1 MKALA
6 IASTGMTAQQLN
18 LDVIANN
25 IANINTTGF
34 KRARAEF
41 SDLVY
46 LPERLK
52 GAAARAGGAIVPE
65 GAHVGL
71 GVKPTAVRNLHLQGT
86 LDSTGNQLDLAL
98 SGKGWFQIEGPDGE
112 AVYTR
117 AGAFNTNA
125 EGEIVTADGLRLLPG
140 MTVPENT
147 TGLVVN
153 RSGEVLAQVA
163 GSDAPET
170 LGQILLASFA
180 NEAGLDPLGDNLF
193 RPTAASGDPVDGVPG
208 DPGFGDVLQGYLEDS
223 NVDPVR
229 EIADMITAQRA
240 YEMNSKV
247 VQAADEMLSVTARL
261 K

>member
-6 IASTGMTAQQLN
+6 IAATGMNAQQLN

-46 LPERLK
+46 QPERLK
-52 GAAARAGGAIVPE
+52 GASLTAGGPLVPE

-86 LDSTGNQLDLAL
+86 LDATGNRLDVAL
-98 SGKGWFQIEGPDGE
+98 QGEGWFPIEGPNGDTL
-112 AVYTR
+112 YTR
-117 AGAFNTNA
+117 AGSFNTNA
-125 EGEIVTADGLRLLPG
+125 DGEIVTVDGLRVRPG
-140 MTVPENT
+140 LTVPTEAT
-147 TGLVVN
+147 EVVIDRTGLVSV
-153 RSGEVLAQVA
+153 RIA
-163 GSDAPET
+163 GAAGTQEI
-170 LGQILLASFA
+170 GQITLAAFS
-180 NEAGLDPLGDNLF
+180 NDAGLDPLGDNLF
-193 RPTAASGDPVDGVPG
+193 RPTAASGEAVEGVPG
-208 DPGFGDVLQGYLEDS
+208 DPGFGTLLQGYLEDS

-229 EIADMITAQRA
+229 EISDMITAQRA

-247 VQAADEMLSVTARL
+247 VQAADEMMSVVARMR
-261 K
+261 

>member
-6 IASTGMTAQQLN
+6 IASTGMSAQQLN

-52 GAAARAGGAIVPE
+52 GAASRAGGAVVPE

-71 GVKPTAVRNLHLQGT
+71 GVKPTAVRNLHVQGT
-86 LDSTGNQLDLAL
+86 LDSTGNTLDLAL
-98 SGKGWFQIEGPDGE
+98 SGQGWFQVEGPTGE
-112 AVYTR
+112 TLFTR

-147 TGLVVN
+147 TALVVN

-163 GSDAPET
+163 GGGEPEN
-170 LGQILLASFA
+170 LGQILVATFP
-180 NEAGLDPLGDNLF
+180 NQAGLDPLGGNLF
-193 RPTAASGDPVDGVPG
+193 RTTAASGDPVDGVPG
-208 DPGFGDVLQGYLEDS
+208 DPGFGAVMQGYLEDS

-261 K
+261 R